1 MIRSTLSR
9 KTSGDLH
16 TAPNKNKYSE
26 SNQIPMSA
34 QFIADRSRKIYSWYP
49 LVLDT
54 TMLTA
59 SIHSLVVDWLLFQRA
74 PAWSGIF
81 L

>member
-16 TAPNKNKYSE
+16 TANKNKYSE

-34 QFIADRSRKIYSWYP
+34 QFSADRSRKIYSWYP

-59 SIHSLVVDWLLFQRA
+59 SIHSLVVVRRWFQRA